1 MWVSIII
8 FLSNIIGLYYICS
21 YKDKYIFYKHHFVL
35 DTDHIFYILFIL
47 LLASL
52 IVSCTKWY
60 ILKNKEYLLSK
71 LWNPF
76 YLSSQIF
83 IFIIQLVLLC
93 ISFYYLSGL
102 GTISLKI
109 FMIENHFTSIDESIN
124 LSQGY
129 KIVRVYSDEEKI
141 LFAIE
146 IIEKSLLA
154 HNSIH
159 TDNNIKEVVLT
170 NEVIE
175 KILHCNTFKEIKL
188 YINSFLNKYFMSNK
202 NSNSILSFSSRT
214 WSHVAY
220 GVFMLII
227 VIMRI
232 IED

>member
-93 ISFYYLSGL
+93 ISFYCLSGL

-124 LSQGY
+124 LSQGF

-141 LFAIE
+141 LFARE

-154 HNSIH
+154 HNSIY

-188 YINSFLNKYFMSNK
+188 YINSFLNQYFMSNK
-202 NSNSILSFSSRT
+202 NSNSILYFSNKT
-214 WSHVAY
+214 WEDAAY
-220 GVFMLII
+220 VVVLFI
-227 VIMRI
+227 VIMI
-232 IED
+232 H